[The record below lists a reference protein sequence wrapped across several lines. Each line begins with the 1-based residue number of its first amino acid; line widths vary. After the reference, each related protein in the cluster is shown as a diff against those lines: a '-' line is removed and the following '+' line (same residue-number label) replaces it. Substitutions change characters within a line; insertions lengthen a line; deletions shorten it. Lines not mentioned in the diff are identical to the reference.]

1 MIAAYKRRE
10 AAAAHSAHALPTAP
24 PAPPCT
30 GGAPTS
36 QPPRTPR
43 RMGRLLRI
51 LPGVRQRATA
61 SASTPCVCPRQ
72 LQEPLCFYA
81 VLNTARRTRIK
92 CARRGPWKIVQR
104 WDNWPSSSSALGS
117 PTVRVEYCTLQ
128 ASLSPN
134 PTSTATSTSHA
145 LSRPQRRRHGM
156 AVRTNRPWAMSDC
169 GVASLSSTQ
178 ACWHQHEAD
187 RLGDSSDGLQ

>member
-92 CARRGPWKIVQR
+92 CARLGRL
-104 WDNWPSSSSALGS
+104 SSAGTIGPPLPLLS
-117 PTVRVEYCTLQ
+117 AARQFVWSTVPCRPHSLRTLRVPLRVPRTRCRD
-128 ASLSPN
+128 LS
-134 PTSTATSTSHA
+134 A
-145 LSRPQRRRHGM
+145 GVM
-156 AVRTNRPWAMSDC
+156 AVRTNRPWASDC

-178 ACWHQHEAD
+178 ACWHLRSLET
-187 RLGDSSDGLQ
+187 GECFPE